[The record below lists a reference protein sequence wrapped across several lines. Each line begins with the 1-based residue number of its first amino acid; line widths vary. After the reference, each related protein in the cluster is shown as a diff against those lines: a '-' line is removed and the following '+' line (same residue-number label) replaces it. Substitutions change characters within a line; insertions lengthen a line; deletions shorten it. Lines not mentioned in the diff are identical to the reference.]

1 MGSPTCSVQI
11 YQAGRHKS
19 KDFVPCGRP
28 ACWRYLVR
36 PDIYC
41 CDKHEKAVMKLIWY
55 DKWSIIK
62 EDGNE

>member
-1 MGSPTCSVQI
+1 MVSPTCSVRL
-11 YQAGRHKS
+11 YQAG
-19 KDFVPCGRP
+19 DLVPCGRS
-28 ACWRYLVR
+28 ARWRYLVR

-62 EDGNE
+62 EDSDEQGKM